1 MTSGPRSLNGIVGT
15 ISMIFDI
22 HTFHKMPIF
31 VSITSLLLSE
41 SIIHTEAAIHRD

>member
-22 HTFHKMPIF
+22 HTFHKMPFF